1 MFLNLICR
9 QITQQKLN
17 WILSSSLLGYSITD
31 RRTDRRMK
39 ATTKSS
45 IHTHVVVVIVV
56 VVYFVLFVLSSL
68 GMNFKT

>member
-9 QITQQKLN
+9 QITQQKLD

-31 RRTDRRMK
+31 KRTDRRMK

-45 IHTHVVVVIVV
+45 IHTHVVVVV
-56 VVYFVLFVLSSL
+56 VVYFVLFVLLSL
-68 GMNFKT
+68 WMNFKT

>member
-1 MFLNLICR
+1 MLLNLICR
-9 QITQQKLN
+9 QITQQKLD

-45 IHTHVVVVIVV
+45 IHTHVVVVAV
-56 VVYFVLFVLSSL
+56 VVYFVLFVLLSL
-68 GMNFKT
+68 WMNFKT